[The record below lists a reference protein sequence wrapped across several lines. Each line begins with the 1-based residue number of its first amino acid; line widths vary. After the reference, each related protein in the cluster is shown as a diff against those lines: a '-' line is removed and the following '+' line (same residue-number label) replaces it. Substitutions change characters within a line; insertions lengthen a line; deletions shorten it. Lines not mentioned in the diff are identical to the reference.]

1 MDKGNHISP
10 DISMYAVG
18 QMDKELLI
26 VALEELVSD
35 MSKEHLAH
43 TFTDMISDDLKVM
56 IILELCTRHNET
68 MELYR
73 EAQEVEQHQPPSS
86 IFSEI
91 CYPPLEVQPHKGLR
105 CWDCTEVYNKV
116 KQGLGIYPTQRYRT
130 DGNPPEYKGDHIK
143 YIQDMVAEQIRNT
156 NG

>member
-1 MDKGNHISP
+1 MKTESNHISP

-18 QMDKELLI
+18 QMDKELL
-26 VALEELVSD
+26 VGALEELVSD

-56 IILELCTRHNET
+56 LILELCTRHNET

-73 EAQEVEQHQPPSS
+73 EAQELQHQPPST
-86 IFSEI
+86 I
-91 CYPPLEVQPHKGLR
+91 EVQPHKGLS
-105 CWDCTEVYNKV
+105 CYDCTEVYNKV

-156 NG
+156 NS